1 MTQTRPTKPAETI
14 DLAAL
19 RAATLQSEPY
29 EHMIVPGFVPRGA
42 LPAINAD
49 FPDVRQPGSL
59 PTTILSYGAGFGALI
74 DALQGPEMQAAMA
87 EKFGVDLTGRP
98 TMVTVRGHCRA
109 RDGGIHTDSRD
120 KIITVL
126 VYLNDGWDTPD
137 GRLRILRSG
146 TDLEDYAAEVP
157 PEAGTLLAF
166 RRSDR
171 SWHGHTS
178 FEGPRRAVQLNWVT
192 SNYYVWKERAR
203 HTVSALFKSRHAA

>member
-1 MTQTRPTKPAETI
+1 MMQQPRSDVL
-14 DLAAL
+14 DLDAL
-19 RAATLQSEPY
+19 GAATLQTDPY
-29 EHMIVPGFVPRGA
+29 AHVIVRGFVPKAA
-42 LPAINAD
+42 LPSINAD

-59 PTTILSYGAGFGALI
+59 PTTILSYGPGFATLI
-74 DALQGPEMQAAMA
+74 DALRGPEMQAAMA
-87 EKFGVDLTGRP
+87 DKFGVDLTGRP

-109 RDGGIHTDSRD
+109 RDGGIHTDSHD

-166 RRSDR
+166 RRSER

-178 FEGPRRAVQLNWVT
+178 FEGPRRAIQLNWVT
-192 SNYYVWKERAR
+192 SGYYVWKERAR
-203 HTVSALFKSRHAA
+203 HTVSALFKSRRAA